1 MPFSITLVHK
11 NSWEIFELD
20 KSLCKY
26 SNTFVISI
34 FLHYEKLKDNTSF
47 LFVVYPRKWTNVLH
61 SRYFRGRYTLSLSSW
76 NDYFPLVFFFFFFF
90 IYIPTGDEG
99 RRLDRKWDTRNKVH
113 EELIP
118 FRRKYGLINVEL
130 ILKKK
135 KKKWGRILPLCK
147 IFNLTYVDDFSPFRE
162 CERNCCCIAIW
173 YNAYCW
179 RKCSWIGTI
188 CSVGG

>member
-76 NDYFPLVFFFFFFF
+76 NDYFPLVFFLFFFF

-135 KKKWGRILPLCK
+135 KVRKNSSVMQNIQSPVRGW
-147 IFNLTYVDDFSPFRE
+147 FFSF
-162 CERNCCCIAIW
+162 
-173 YNAYCW
+173 
-179 RKCSWIGTI
+179 SWMWKELLLYRHLIQ
-188 CSVGG
+188 CLLLEKM